1 MKLTQPQQDLVPL
14 VQMRTYLLF
23 QQTAGLGQGN
33 AIGAAHKQLN
43 AQLLFQISQRF
54 ADGLLADKTSF
65 GGAAK
70 AVLLTD
76 CKKKLKLLVFHKMV
90 ALLTTTI
97 CNRAKFN

>member
-1 MKLTQPQQDLVPL
+1 MKLPQPQQDLIPL

-23 QQTAGLGQGN
+23 QQTAGLGQGD

-43 AQLLFQISQRF
+43 AQFLFQIGQRF

-70 AVLLTD
+70 AVLFTD
-76 CKKKLKLLVFHKMV
+76 GEKKLKLLVFHKIV
-90 ALLTTTI
+90 TLLTTTI
-97 CNRAKFN
+97 CNGVKIN